1 MSKHNSWYTMQA
13 QNTAAEVSIYDEIGF
28 WGVTAK
34 DFLRDL
40 QALGPVEA
48 ITLRLN
54 SGGGDVLDG
63 FAIYNALRRHEG
75 KIIAHIDG
83 IAASMASI
91 IACAADEIHIAENAW
106 FMIHNPATVAFGEAD
121 DLRTMAD
128 VMDGMKA
135 HAIAA
140 YQRHVDEDAEIISA
154 WMDAETWLTGA
165 DATALGWRMQVGEE
179 LKAVAQLRTP
189 RFAVHEDAAAHFTA
203 AETEPKPASEKS
215 LETLAADYEAVASL
229 VTRHTELEA
238 RTAVAEAE
246 TAAKLEEL
254 QAKLAEAETAQTS
267 AEAARLEMQSRID
280 RLAPGQKTPEI
291 EAPTPDNF
299 RSALAAH
306 GGDYVAARLA
316 HPEIWEKFNH
326 KNRGN

>member
-1 MSKHNSWYTMQA
+1 MSKQTWYTMQA
-13 QNTAAEVSIYDEIGF
+13 TDNAAEISIYDEIGF

-34 DFLRDL
+34 AFLRDL
-40 QALGPVEA
+40 QALGPVET

-63 FAIYNALRRHEG
+63 FAIFNALRRHEG

-140 YQRHVDEDAEIISA
+140 YQRHVDEDTDVISG
-154 WMDAETWLTGA
+154 WMDAETWMTGA
-165 DATALGWRMQVGEE
+165 DATGLGWRMQVGEE
-179 LKAVAQLRTP
+179 LKAVAQLRAP
-189 RFAVHEDAAAHFTA
+189 RFTVPEDAADFFSQA
-203 AETEPKPASEKS
+203 ATEPEPPKPATLEMLAKEYECVGQLALK
-215 LETLAADYEAVASL
+215 LETLTAEAAAAAEAATATIADLEAKAEAADAERATLAASCQD
-229 VTRHTELEA
+229 LEA
-238 RTAVAEAE
+238 RLKR
-246 TAAKLEEL
+246 AAGGQNTPAPEPEKP
-254 QAKLAEAETAQTS
+254 ADFRAALALCADDPDPYI
-267 AEAARLEMQSRID
+267 AARKRYPEVFAAAI
-280 RLAPGQKTPEI
+280 TP
-291 EAPTPDNF
+291 
-299 RSALAAH
+299 R
-306 GGDYVAARLA
+306 
-316 HPEIWEKFNH
+316 
-326 KNRGN
+326 

>member
-1 MSKHNSWYTMQA
+1 MSKHKSWYTMQA
-13 QNTAAEVSIYDEIGF
+13 QDTAAGISIYDEIGF

-34 DFLRDL
+34 AFLDDL
-40 QALGPVEA
+40 QALGPVET
-48 ITLRLN
+48 INLRIN

-63 FAIYNALRRHEG
+63 FAIYNALRRHEA

-140 YQRHVDEDAEIISA
+140 YQRHVDEEAEVISA

-165 DATALGWRMQVGEE
+165 DATALGWRMQVGEK

-189 RFAVHEDAAAHFTA
+189 RFSVHEDAAAHFIA
-203 AETEPKPASEKS
+203 EETEPQPAPPKS
-215 LETLAADYEAVASL
+215 LETLAADHEAVASL
-229 VTRHTELEA
+229 VTRYTELEA
-238 RTAVAEAE
+238 RAAAAEAE
-246 TAAKLEEL
+246 TAAKLEDL
-254 QAKLAEAETAQTS
+254 LAKLAAAETAQTA
-267 AEAARLEMQSRID
+267 AEAARLEMQARID
-280 RLAPGQKTPEI
+280 RLAPGQRTPEP
-291 EAPTPDNF
+291 EAPTPENF
-299 RSALAAH
+299 RAALAAH

-316 HPEIWEKFNH
+316 HPEIWEQFNH